1 MAVTDDV
8 GDMLLWPTYYS
19 YLKMGCTKD
28 DIHDDYG
35 SNESLAGTATEHYS
49 ANCRERIIALH

>member
-28 DIHDDYG
+28 KITDQTNLSQEQLRSI
-35 SNESLAGTATEHYS
+35 TAQIVD
-49 ANCRERIIALH
+49 RELLH